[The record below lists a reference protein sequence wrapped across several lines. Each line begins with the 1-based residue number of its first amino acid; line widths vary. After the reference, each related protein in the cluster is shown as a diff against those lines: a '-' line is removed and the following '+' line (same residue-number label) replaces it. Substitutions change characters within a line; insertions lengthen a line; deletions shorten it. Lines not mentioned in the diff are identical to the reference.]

1 MDPREAREK
10 AVRDAKA
17 GLILDAALKVF
28 AQSGYH
34 STRLEDIAGAAGFSK
49 ASLYNYYDSKE
60 AIFLCLAIREYERLC
75 EKLGARLDPRKPLVA
90 NIEVIL
96 RTVFELFGE
105 HFALLLEISDVRAMS
120 GLQLESLAKQHDAL
134 MMDFR
139 HWVRE
144 MQDLFVTILSAARER
159 GELESP
165 LDDEV
170 LAAYIGAQLRGVLFD
185 WKIAGRKGDI
195 DTSVRQALEFV
206 LHGVRG
212 KG

>member
-34 STRLEDIAGAAGFSK
+34 STRLEDIAAAAGFSK
-49 ASLYNYYDSKE
+49 GSLYNYYDSKE
-60 AIFLCLAIREYERLC
+60 AIFLSLAIREYERLC
-75 EKLGARLDPRKPLVA
+75 EKLSDRLDPQRALAENVEA
-90 NIEVIL
+90 VL

-120 GLQLESLAKQHDAL
+120 GLELESLAKQHDAL
-134 MMDFR
+134 MIDFR
-139 HWVRE
+139 HWVHE
-144 MQDLFVTILSAARER
+144 TQTLFVAILSAARAR
-159 GELESP
+159 GELRSP
-165 LDDEV
+165 LDDKV

-195 DTSVRQALEFV
+195 DQTVRQALEFV

-212 KG
+212 KV

>member
-34 STRLEDIAGAAGFSK
+34 STRLEDIASAAGFSK
-49 ASLYNYYDSKE
+49 GSLYNYYDSKE
-60 AIFLCLAIREYERLC
+60 AIFLCLAIREYEQLC
-75 EKLGARLDPRKPLVA
+75 EKLRDRLDARKSLTE
-90 NIEVIL
+90 NIETIL

-105 HFALLLEISDVRAMS
+105 HFALLLEISDMRAMS
-120 GLQLESLAKQHDAL
+120 GPEFESLAKQHDAL
-134 MMDFR
+134 MMDFK

-144 MQDLFVTILSAARER
+144 MQGLFEAMLSAARSR

-165 LDDEV
+165 LDDGV
-170 LAAYIGAQLRGVLFD
+170 LAAYIGSQLRGVFFD

-195 DTSVRQALEFV
+195 DQTVRQALEFV

-212 KG
+212 KV